1 MKNIT
6 VTYKDNIVSLLP
18 VESTHKDFL
27 LKLFKECRPDLALI
41 TSINEK
47 QTDDIIYQQFTIE
60 QEQLIIMYPN
70 AEYNIVIF
78 NGQLIGRL
86 YINHGDTVDR
96 ILEIGLLDE
105 YRSLGI
111 GKELVTK
118 VIQNALKKNK
128 SVNLQVAWF
137 NNMAYE
143 FYEKMGFEVI
153 ENKGVFYEMQY
164 AGNFN

>member
-41 TSINEK
+41 NSINEK
-47 QTDDIIYQQFTIE
+47 KTDDIIYQQFTIE
-60 QEQLIIMYPN
+60 QEQLIKMYPN

-78 NGQLIGRL
+78 NGELIGRL
-86 YINHGDTVDR
+86 YIHYGDTIDR

-128 SVNLQVAWF
+128 SVRLQVAWF
-137 NNMAYE
+137 NQRAYK
-143 FYEKMGFEVI
+143 FYEEIGFNII
-153 ENKGVFYEMQY
+153 ENQGVFFEMEY
-164 AGNFN
+164 IN